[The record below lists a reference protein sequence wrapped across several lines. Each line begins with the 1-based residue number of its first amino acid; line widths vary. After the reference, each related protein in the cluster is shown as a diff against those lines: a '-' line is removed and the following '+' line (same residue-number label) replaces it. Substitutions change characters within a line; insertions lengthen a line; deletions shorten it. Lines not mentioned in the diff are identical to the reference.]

1 MEQLLIPL
9 EVQSQTEFYG
19 VWTESEIVMM
29 QEGML
34 IQALN
39 EINDGRKSSTMRKE
53 AIEWLMN
60 ESDEPF
66 STDICALSCG
76 YDINTLRAYLR
87 PVVRKYYS

>member
-39 EINDGRKSSTMRKE
+39 EINDGRK
-53 AIEWLMN
+53 
-60 ESDEPF
+60 
-66 STDICALSCG
+66 
-76 YDINTLRAYLR
+76 
-87 PVVRKYYS
+87 

>member
-66 STDICALSCG
+66 SADICALKCG

-87 PVVRKYYS
+87 PIVRKYYS